1 MAARRLLLVSLV
13 SALGG
18 SGGVARADGGKAP
31 VPALVG
37 ATAVATLTAPSGFVD
52 DVVAS
57 DEGRL
62 AYVVADAS
70 TVAQLHVLTL
80 ATKAELT
87 VDLAAVTLHPTAL
100 TLLGARAFVVGTG
113 EDGQQVAALV
123 ELEAKGKKPAGA
135 VVYKLGPAT
144 DITVITRDGK
154 PRVVVHKA
162 TPTKDGTRHE
172 VELDAIDTGRR
183 FAAGRPYEVDSSGKA
198 AALDFRVNHWADGY
212 ARAMGLKAGEWTKQS
227 DMKGPDTEATYDLV
241 AGKLTERTPITDL
254 FEQRRRYQALADAGG
269 QLDFLRMAWDNS
281 GLQVWHAGKPR
292 AITLDQALTDYDP
305 KSLTGTVLPDGSAWI
320 ALKVDPVNAE
330 AVARKKADPEYLDFF
345 FVTPDGKATRKVRI
359 AALGLR
365 HRFGV
370 AGDKLWVLERNN
382 GFERGGRSLTL
393 YKPE

>member
-1 MAARRLLLVSLV
+1 MVARRLVVVSLV
-13 SALGG
+13 SALATPAGR
-18 SGGVARADGGKAP
+18 ALADGGKAP
-31 VPALVG
+31 APALIG
-37 ATAVATLTAPSGFVD
+37 ATAIATLTAPAGFVD

-57 DEGRL
+57 DDRRL

-70 TVAQLHVLTL
+70 TIAQLHVLTL

-87 VDLAAVTLHPTAL
+87 VDLTALTLHPTAL
-100 TLLGARAFVVGTG
+100 TLLDTRAFVVGTG
-113 EDGQQVAALV
+113 EDGQQIAALV

-135 VVYKLGPAT
+135 VVYKLGPAN

-162 TPTKDGTRHE
+162 TATKDGTRHE
-172 VELDAIDTGRR
+172 VEFDALDTGRR
-183 FAAGRPYEVDSSGKA
+183 IAIGRPFEVDSSGRA

-212 ARAMGLKAGEWTKQS
+212 ARAIGLKAGEWTKQS

-241 AGKLTERTPITDL
+241 AGKLVERTPIADL

-269 QLDFLRMAWDNS
+269 QLDFLRMAWDNT
-281 GLQVWHAGKPR
+281 GVQVWHGGKPR
-292 AITLDQALTDYDP
+292 AVQLDHPLTDYAP
-305 KSLTGTVLPDGSAWI
+305 KSLQGSVLPDGSAWI

-345 FVTPDGKATRKVRI
+345 FATPDGHATRKMRI

-370 AGDKLWVLERNN
+370 AGDKVWVLERNN